1 MNDPTSF
8 ADSYL
13 YAVDLSL
20 SHFNHYFLILTKQQS
35 SVLDVT
41 GCSYVTQSE
50 TRGWRFVRIRAQ
62 YWNRCKKRNWILL
75 VPLWDL
81 NREAQGFEC
90 ESVCLGGWMVPVNP
104 SSCCASS
111 GLLLLM
117 IGVIAT
123 LLPQLWARPTDF
135 WCNCQARKSME
146 RRIEGMQTDVVRNRN
161 GKKKNPLS
169 EKSECHPGGK
179 NLCTSFM
186 WSGALRGFWH
196 TVLSCA
202 SPVCLGAH
210 SRMGK

>member
-13 YAVDLSL
+13 YVVDLSL
-20 SHFNHYFLILTKQQS
+20 SHINHYILILTKQQS
-35 SVLDVT
+35 SILDVT

-81 NREAQGFEC
+81 NREAQGFKC

-161 GKKKNPLS
+161 GKKK
-169 EKSECHPGGK
+169 KSLEREARM
-179 NLCTSFM
+179 S
-186 WSGALRGFWH
+186 
-196 TVLSCA
+196 
-202 SPVCLGAH
+202 
-210 SRMGK
+210 SRW